1 MVLGGLEPGVQ
12 YILAI
17 GLVVY
22 WMISS
27 VSRAYE
33 RVTRS
38 RSEASSSRRA
48 ADLAETRHRDAQAAG
63 LLRLASHMDWG
74 QEGRDR

>member
-1 MVLGGLEPGVQ
+1 MNLGGLVPGVQ

-17 GLVVY
+17 RLIVC

-38 RSEASSSRRA
+38 RSEASSSRHA

-63 LLRLASHMDWG
+63 LLRLARHMDWG